1 MILSPGP
8 VLEEIMVASLF
19 GKKKRIIIII
29 IIIIIKVKTDWSKY
43 GL

>member
-19 GKKKRIIIII
+19 GKKK
-29 IIIIIKVKTDWSKY
+29 KNNNNNNNNN
-43 GL
+43 